1 MVFLNVGLCALVIG
15 KLCGGSLSNLGATQV
30 RSKWLA
36 FVAVGLQLA
45 AFPTAVLPW
54 STPTS
59 VAKGLW
65 LASYVLLVAMLV
77 RNRALP
83 GVAIIAAGIA
93 CNLVAILANGGLMP
107 VRGSAEA
114 GAGRSYRVHDNSILL
129 AHPKVA
135 LLIDRWAV
143 PRWIPLG
150 NVFSIGDVLIAL
162 GTFVVVVMAMRQP
175 RVGLGSEGEAG
186 PGARTAPPHAEAT
199 ETGVA

>member
-1 MVFLNVGLCALVIG
+1 MVFLNVGLCALVVG
-15 KLCGGSLSNLGATQV
+15 KLCGGSLSNLGATPV

-45 AFPTAVLPW
+45 AFPTAILPW

-77 RNRALP
+77 RNSARA
-83 GVAIIAAGIA
+83 GVTIIAAGIA
-93 CNLVAILANGGLMP
+93 CNLVAILANDGLMP
-107 VRGSAEA
+107 VRQSAEA
-114 GAGRSYRVHDNSILL
+114 GAGRSYRLHDNSILL

-162 GTFVVVVMAMRQP
+162 GTFVVVVMAMQRP
-175 RVGLGSEGEAG
+175 GVGRDPKGEAEPRPRAG
-186 PGARTAPPHAEAT
+186 AT
-199 ETGVA
+199 ETSGA